1 MMVIDEFWFYEVES
15 SYRVYIINDLK
26 NFVLFLNLNVR
37 WIYILLREELGYYDS
52 KSFVFMWVIFRFLNL
67 LICNED
73 WM

>member
-37 WIYILLREELGYYDS
+37 WIYILLREELGYDS
-52 KSFVFMWVIFRFLNL
+52 KSFVFMWVKFCFLNF